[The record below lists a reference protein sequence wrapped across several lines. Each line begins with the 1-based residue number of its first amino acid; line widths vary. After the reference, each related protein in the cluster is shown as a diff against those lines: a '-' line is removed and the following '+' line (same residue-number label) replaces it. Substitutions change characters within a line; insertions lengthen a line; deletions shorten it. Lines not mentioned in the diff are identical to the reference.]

1 MPNIG
6 LNFDPPILN
15 SATPW
20 ATTLEDLRDLYNCPF
35 TGAVTVRTSTLD
47 GFAHDD
53 RFHQFAFF
61 EPSTLET
68 ADQSRTTGSLN
79 TLGYS
84 PIPLEETLKNIEAIV
99 NGLSKAQF
107 QKQKPFIVSITG
119 STEDVSSCIEKIV
132 EAQLRIDVP
141 LLAEINL
148 SCPNISGKPPPAFT
162 FDGLCEYFRCLADAS
177 VSSDQQ
183 VMPGFSHLPLRCGIK
198 TPPYSNPENFTILK
212 RALLQFSSSTD
223 GTQSPNLPVHFITA
237 TNTLGCSLLLDVQL
251 RPVLSSVDETG
262 IGGVAGTPL
271 HPLALGNVN
280 MIRRMLDSEPSLKEI
295 RIIGVGGVHDRAG
308 RHRMMAVGADVV
320 AIGTALGRSGL
331 GVFEEILG

>member
-1 MPNIG
+1 
-6 LNFDPPILN
+6 
-15 SATPW
+15 
-20 ATTLEDLRDLYNCPF
+20 
-35 TGAVTVRTSTLD
+35 
-47 GFAHDD
+47 
-53 RFHQFAFF
+53 
-61 EPSTLET
+61 
-68 ADQSRTTGSLN
+68 
-79 TLGYS
+79 
-84 PIPLEETLKNIEAIV
+84 LEETLKNIEAIV